1 MSAGRAR
8 IVCHRGACRAAP
20 ENTLAS
26 ASAAFALGGDVIE
39 CDVRAGADGALWLM
53 HDATVDRTTD
63 GAGSISAM
71 RRAQVAALD
80 AGGWF
85 APAFAGERVPD
96 LPALL
101 AAARGRGG
109 VYVEV
114 KDAPAAAV
122 AAAVRAA
129 GMEAAVFFYSED
141 AAIRA
146 ALRADAPDLRRMVNR
161 RDVARLQDALEVE
174 RADIL
179 EFHAADFSADACAA
193 AQALGLEVMVYTDQ
207 PDAALFAAALDAGAL
222 WLNTDHP
229 AMVCALRDG

>member
-1 MSAGRAR
+1 MTAR
-8 IVCHRGACRAAP
+8 IVCHRGACRLAP

-26 ASAAFALGGDVIE
+26 AAAAFTHGGDMIE

-53 HDATVDRTTD
+53 HDATVDRTTG
-63 GAGSISAM
+63 GAGAIAAM
-71 RRAQVAALD
+71 TRARVAALD

-85 APAFAGERVPD
+85 APAFLGEPVPD

-101 AAARGRGG
+101 TAAKGRGG

-122 AAAVRAA
+122 DAAVRAA
-129 GMEAAVFFYSED
+129 AMVGDVFVYSED

-146 ALRADAPDLRRMVNR
+146 ALRADAPGLRRMVNR
-161 RDVARLQDALEVE
+161 RDLARLQDALDVE
-174 RADIL
+174 RAQIL

-193 AQALGLEVMVYTDQ
+193 ARALGLEVMVYSDQ
-207 PDAALFAAALDAGAL
+207 PDAALFAAALTAGAE
-222 WLNTDHP
+222 WLNTDYP
-229 AMVCALRDG
+229 AMVRAVRDA